1 MLAADDD
8 CCAFIE
14 SGEDLHAGRKA
25 FPDLHPASFRVAF
38 LDDEHRCVPARIEYR
53 LLGNDELALANSG
66 EHGDLDELTVA
77 QSTFRVRY
85 CRAHTDHAGVLID
98 TRVDERDH
106 PGGSVGYKL
115 TQKNKSFIYL
125 CDNEFDTDQ
134 KENLTAFAEKADVLI
149 WDGMFTEKELVDRK
163 GWGHSSIEQATR
175 FNEEANCK
183 RILIS
188 HHAPARSDQDL
199 DRIASSLPELFTVA
213 SDRLEIEV

>member
-1 MLAADDD
+1 MCIRD
-8 CCAFIE
+8 
-14 SGEDLHAGRKA
+14 R
-25 FPDLHPASFRVAF
+25 
-38 LDDEHRCVPARIEYR
+38 RC
-53 LLGNDELALANSG
+53 
-66 EHGDLDELTVA
+66 
-77 QSTFRVRY
+77 
-85 CRAHTDHAGVLID
+85 
-98 TRVDERDH
+98 
-106 PGGSVGYKL
+106 SVGYKL

-199 DRIASSLPELFTVA
+199 DHIASSLPELFTVA